1 MEIERSKVHCVM
13 WSRRLVAFVNAFSY
27 GLTAFCVVAMALII
41 MNLFFMVG
49 LGPRHFSP
57 PFWWQVAPGLAVV
70 RLGIPSALLVG
81 IGVLVGALDPRR
93 IGTWSYRTALAP
105 IPVLAMAALVA
116 VSYRLLGLATLMVA
130 IPLYVRYARG
140 RGSLLPITG
149 AVVVLIVTS
158 ASPYDVSLQNVPGG
172 PHVVPAV
179 SGLLTDAAFKAA
191 DRGEVVVVGGCG
203 PMYNEPGMVVVW

>member
-1 MEIERSKVHCVM
+1 MKSLPSITMDKKATQ
-13 WSRRLVAFVNAFSY
+13 WFQF
-27 GLTAFCVVAMALII
+27 
-41 MNLFFMVG
+41 
-49 LGPRHFSP
+49 
-57 PFWWQVAPGLAVV
+57 LA
-70 RLGIPSALLVG
+70 ITF
-81 IGVLVGALDPRR
+81 IC
-93 IGTWSYRTALAP
+93 LAP
-105 IPVLAMAALVA
+105 NI
-116 VSYRLLGLATLMVA
+116 RLLAQTGPFYPTNWPPTIDTNSTGVDYLIVDLPPGTGDVV
-130 IPLYVRYARG
+130 I
-140 RGSLLPITG
+140 SLVQTVPITG